1 MKITSLESTVKE
13 SQDKI
18 EELQQIFANKER
30 IYEQA
35 VKSLQNNL
43 QTLEQ
48 ENGALKGKMDNMG
61 KLYTLW
67 IWSGNLWMSRRIE
80 S

>member
-48 ENGALKGKMDNMG
+48 ENGALKGKMDTMG
-61 KLYTLW
+61 TSL
-67 IWSGNLWMSRRIE
+67 
-80 S
+80 

>member
-1 MKITSLESTVKE
+1 LEVKITSLESTVKE

-43 QTLEQ
+43 QTLEH

-61 KLYTLW
+61 TT
-67 IWSGNLWMSRRIE
+67 IIT
-80 S
+80 

>member
-1 MKITSLESTVKE
+1 VKITSLESTVKE

-43 QTLEQ
+43 QNLEQ
-48 ENGALKGKMDNMG
+48 ENSALKGKMNNMG
-61 KLYTLW
+61 KFDSAGQY
-67 IWSGNLWMSRRIE
+67 
-80 S
+80 